1 MSPRQRGRHARR
13 RDRSRFQPE
22 PIPSAIPPSLR
33 GYLEAAPEPGRAG
46 QSRMWL
52 HGDGSPDK
60 PSSILLTGEDIRRLC
75 WFLHRMAGVT
85 VSIRRL
91 DLGLE
96 DNASFAAKLAA
107 ARLGDDSAGGRWRG
121 AH

>member
-1 MSPRQRGRHARR
+1 MSPRQRGRHARH

-60 PSSILLTGEDIRRLC
+60 PSSILLTREDIRRLC
-75 WFLHRMAGVT
+75 WFLHRLAESPQMAQGARP
-85 VSIRRL
+85 VSSPDRAVMSTNP
-91 DLGLE
+91 GH
-96 DNASFAAKLAA
+96 A
-107 ARLGDDSAGGRWRG
+107 
-121 AH
+121 